1 MWHRPQSEERLTFI
15 YVGDCPSGMQPDHQV
30 QYEQPQSYSHE
41 QVGVYPQN
49 IGQPQ
54 NMAPQANVIFVQAP
68 KYSNNAVRMWTYIIL
83 GLGILIGIIG
93 WSSGSYLGI
102 GLGTMGFCGM
112 LWACLIPEVI
122 FYHGML
128 SHNNSN
134 GQGTGWA
141 ITNLVFGY
149 LLLAA
154 GAISL
159 FIMVL
164 DF

>member
-1 MWHRPQSEERLTFI
+1 MRH
-15 YVGDCPSGMQPDHQV
+15 DCVIAMQPEQQV
-30 QYEQPQSYSHE
+30 QYEQPQAYSPD

-49 IGQPQ
+49 VTHPQ
-54 NMAPQANVIFVQAP
+54 IAPVPGNVIYVQAP

-93 WSSGSYLGI
+93 WSSDSYLGI

-122 FYHGML
+122 FYHGMVN
-128 SHNNSN
+128 HNNSN

-149 LLLAA
+149 LLLAG

-159 FIMVL
+159 FFMML